1 MRENQDA
8 LPDNARY
15 TSIMSGQTHSR
26 FGSEVTIDDVARA
39 AEVSIRTVSR
49 VLNNSTKVNRDTRAR
64 VEEAVAR
71 LGFRPSLRARGL
83 ATGRSF
89 LMGLLHDEH
98 NALHLAD
105 VLRGAAREASR
116 RGYELIVHPMDE
128 NDPLGDAIDFVQRS
142 RVDGLLVMAPVSGL
156 EGLAVGLREAGIL
169 ACALSAITLDGS
181 RRFPGGAPP
190 GRAWAYPHRHR
201 RRAAR
206 SHFRPRATRRLH
218 RGLA

>member
-83 ATGRSF
+83 ATGEQD
-89 LMGLLHDEH
+89 GCDVTHHQLLC
-98 NALHLAD
+98 L
-105 VLRGAAREASR
+105 GPR
-116 RGYELIVHPMDE
+116 R
-128 NDPLGDAIDFVQRS
+128 
-142 RVDGLLVMAPVSGL
+142 
-156 EGLAVGLREAGIL
+156 
-169 ACALSAITLDGS
+169 C
-181 RRFPGGAPP
+181 GG
-190 GRAWAYPHRHR
+190 R
-201 RRAAR
+201 
-206 SHFRPRATRRLH
+206 
-218 RGLA
+218 